1 MASILERYAKGSS
14 EQQSELVSCR
24 LPFSD
29 ATRFKKHCQ
38 KLNLSVSEAV
48 RLLIMTE
55 LENADPKKKVVP
67 EQQDIQAKPKA
78 AIMEQPARIEK
89 AVAAVDDTDPKRMK
103 SDRKY
108 NSQFARFEDG
118 KLYYPC
124 PICDEW
130 SYHKNLGRDHLK
142 KHGYKS
148 NTGLFRDY
156 EEKALR
162 MVAENKDI

>member
-1 MASILERYAKGSS
+1 MASILERYAKESNGH
-14 EQQSELVSCR
+14 QSEFISCR
-24 LPFSD
+24 IPFSE

-48 RLLIMTE
+48 RLLIMAE
-55 LENADPKKKVVP
+55 LENADSKKKVVP
-67 EQQDIQAKPKA
+67 DQQTIQAKPTA
-78 AIMEQPARIEK
+78 AIMEQPK
-89 AVAAVDDTDPKRMK
+89 KVVAAVDDTDPKRMK

-130 SYHKNLGRDHLK
+130 AYHKNLGRDHLK